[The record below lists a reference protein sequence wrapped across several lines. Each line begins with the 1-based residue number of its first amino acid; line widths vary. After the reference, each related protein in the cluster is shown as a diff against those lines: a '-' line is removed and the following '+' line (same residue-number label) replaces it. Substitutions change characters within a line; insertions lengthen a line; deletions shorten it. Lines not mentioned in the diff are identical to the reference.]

1 MATPDRNPEPAPTPE
16 ESSTPPSGQQSKF
29 VLVPD
34 EIDSTKWR
42 MPPWTPIGI
51 VLLAILV
58 GMAIFSYVTRPKPK
72 ATGTIDEVY
81 AVALPDN
88 NVLVT
93 MKGNIRNVGG
103 KALWIRNLKVKLVSA
118 KGESEDDA
126 ANAVD
131 FPRYF
136 AGFPDI
142 QQHTATPIKS
152 EDKIDPGA
160 EEHGSIMAAFPV
172 SMEDFNARKS
182 ISVIIEPYDQAAITI
197 TK

>member
-1 MATPDRNPEPAPTPE
+1 MATPDRNPDPD
-16 ESSTPPSGQQSKF
+16 STPVKRSPATSGEQSDF

-51 VLLAILV
+51 VLLVIFIGV
-58 GMAIFSYVTRPKPK
+58 GIAAYVTRPKPK
-72 ATGTIDEVY
+72 ATGTIEEVY
-81 AVALPDN
+81 AVALPEN

-93 MKGNIRNVGG
+93 MKMNISNVG
-103 KALWIRNLKVKLVSA
+103 KKPLWIRNLKVKLVTD
-118 KGESEDDA
+118 KGEFTDEA

-136 AGFPDI
+136 SGFPDLREHTIEPIKGEDKINPGSQERGSIIAGFP
-142 QQHTATPIKS
+142 
-152 EDKIDPGA
+152 
-160 EEHGSIMAAFPV
+160 V
-172 SMEDFNARKS
+172 SLDEFNARKS
-182 ISVIIEPYDQAAITI
+182 ISVIIEPYDQPPITI

>member
-1 MATPDRNPEPAPTPE
+1 MATPDRNPEPPPTPE
-16 ESSTPPSGQQSKF
+16 KRSPAVSGEQSEF

-51 VLLAILV
+51 VLLVIFIGV
-58 GMAIFSYVTRPKPK
+58 GIGAYITRPKPK
-72 ATGTIDEVY
+72 ATGAIEEVY

-93 MKGNIRNVGG
+93 MKVSLSNVGG
-103 KALWIRNLKVKLVSA
+103 KALWIRNLKIKLVTD
-118 KGESEDDA
+118 KGEFPDEA

-136 AGFPDI
+136 SGFPDVRL
-142 QQHTATPIKS
+142 HTITPIKS
-152 EDKIDPGA
+152 EDKIDPGGQ
-160 EEHGSIMAAFPV
+160 ERGSIIVGFPV
-172 SMEDFNARKS
+172 SLDEFNARKS
-182 ISVIIEPYDQAAITI
+182 ISVIVEPYDQAPITI

>member
-16 ESSTPPSGQQSKF
+16 QRSPATSGQQSDF

-51 VLLAILV
+51 VLLVIFI
-58 GMAIFSYVTRPKPK
+58 GMGIAAYVTRPKPK
-72 ATGTIDEVY
+72 ATGTIEDVY
-81 AVALPDN
+81 AVALPEN

-93 MKGNIRNVGG
+93 MKVNLKNVGG
-103 KALWIRNLKVKLVSA
+103 KSLWIRNLKIKLVTD
-118 KGESEDDA
+118 KGEFSDVA

-136 AGFPDI
+136 SGFPDI
-142 QQHTATPIKS
+142 RQHTIAPIKV
-152 EDKIDPGA
+152 EDKIDPGSQ
-160 EEHGSIMAAFPV
+160 ERGSIIAGFPV
-172 SMEDFNARKS
+172 SIDEFNARKS
-182 ISVIIEPYDQAAITI
+182 ISVIVEPYDQAPITI